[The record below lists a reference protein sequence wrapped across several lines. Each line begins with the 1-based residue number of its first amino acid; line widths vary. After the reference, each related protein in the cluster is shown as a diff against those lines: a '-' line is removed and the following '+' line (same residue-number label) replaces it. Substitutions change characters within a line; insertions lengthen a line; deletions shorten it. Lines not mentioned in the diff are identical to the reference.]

1 MISIEWVRSMDFCLK
16 TMIILVWV
24 IRCKYCIL
32 KEALCG
38 AILLHF
44 TATLGFNAKEIPMNC
59 ADITT

>member
-1 MISIEWVRSMDFCLK
+1 MV
-16 TMIILVWV
+16 ILVWV

-44 TATLGFNAKEIPMNC
+44 TTTLGLNAKENPDELC
-59 ADITT
+59 